1 MDDLTKLAL
10 VLEAPEAL
18 RGLDQLMERVRRVLE
33 RYAHVPLRMPLRTPD
48 QSRLARTA

>member
-1 MDDLTKLAL
+1 MDHLTKLTV

-18 RGLDQLMERVRRVLE
+18 RGLDQQMDRVRRVLE
-33 RYAHVPLRMPLRTPD
+33 RYAHEPLRMPLRTPD